1 MKTFT
6 LLLLAT
12 LFQFSLMA
20 QSDEKDV
27 KQVITSAYIDGIHNS
42 GPVENIRKG
51 FHPTFNMLRLMEN
64 NVKPLPIEEWIKNIE
79 TNRVKQSNTPIS
91 KVEGKFISVTV
102 AGTAANAVLEIYRD
116 GKKIFTD
123 NLLLYKFTE
132 GWRIV
137 SKTYYRHP

>member
-1 MKTFT
+1 MKT
-6 LLLLAT
+6 LSILLLAM
-12 LFQFSLMA
+12 LFQITLIA
-20 QSDEKDV
+20 QSDEQNV
-27 KQVITSAYIDGIHNS
+27 KQVITSAYIDSIHNG
-42 GPVENIRKG
+42 GPVENIQKG

-64 NVKPLPIEEWIKNIE
+64 DVKPLPIDEWIKNIE
-79 TNRVKQSNTPIS
+79 ANRAKQGGAAFS

-123 NLLLYKFTE
+123 NLLLYKFAE